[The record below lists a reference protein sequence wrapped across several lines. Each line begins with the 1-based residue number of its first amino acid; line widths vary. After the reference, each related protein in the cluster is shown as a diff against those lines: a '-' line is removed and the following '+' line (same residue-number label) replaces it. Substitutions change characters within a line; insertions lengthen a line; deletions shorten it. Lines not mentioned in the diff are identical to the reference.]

1 MRIKRTPAIL
11 AKLGVV
17 FRTHREARGL
27 SQRDL
32 AAMTGHQRT
41 HIGLIERGVG
51 NPTLFLL
58 DDFARALGTTLSV
71 MIIEAEKIRRK
82 VEPVPV
88 QHRRSRRR
96 RAR

>member
-1 MRIKRTPAIL
+1 MRPKRTTPLL
-11 AKLGVV
+11 AKVGVV
-17 FRTHREARGL
+17 FRKYREARGL

-58 DDFARALGTTLSV
+58 DDFARALGTTLSS

-82 VEPVPV
+82 VKPVPV
-88 QHRRSRRR
+88 QHRRPRRPGKR
-96 RAR
+96 